1 MRDSARTLGQ
11 PARMEESAQRPP
23 KTDLGTQNS
32 LARLSGWAERSGQ
45 LRGLLLIAVT
55 ATTLAL
61 LFRQID
67 LRAVASHLR
76 EITAGTWVL
85 AFLLTLSF
93 PVFSALRWRL
103 TLRAIGHDVS
113 FFRCL
118 TIVLGVSPISAIAP
132 SKVGDLLKAISFRGE
147 IGVLEVGGTVLV
159 ERALDVI
166 LLAAFALVGAIA
178 HGHSLIA
185 RAAAVISGVGLIGL
199 LLIPHLVAV
208 VPKPT
213 LRAKLERAAGVLRAL
228 RRRPG
233 LAAGMVIYTTANWF
247 ASIAQTHLLLIA
259 VGAQPSFLLT
269 TAVLPMAIFVG
280 LLPLTIGGMGTRDA
294 ALVSLLAPAAT
305 APQSLAVGL
314 LYSFFGYWLLAVL
327 GLPFL
332 RRALFPPTAGL
343 PLTDR
348 SSTIRA

>member
-1 MRDSARTLGQ
+1 M
-11 PARMEESAQRPP
+11 
-23 KTDLGTQNS
+23 QNS
-32 LARLSGWAERSGQ
+32 LARLSGWAERAGQ

-76 EITAGTWVL
+76 EIPAGTWVL

-93 PVFSALRWRL
+93 PIFSALRWQL
-103 TLRAIGHDVS
+103 TLRALGHAVPLV
-113 FFRCL
+113 RCL
-118 TIVLGVSPISAIAP
+118 TIILGTSPVSAIAP
-132 SKVGDLLKAISFRGE
+132 SKAGDLLKAISFRGE
-147 IGVLEVGGTVLV
+147 IGILEVGGTVLV

-166 LLAAFALVGAIA
+166 LLATFALVGAIA
-178 HGHSLIA
+178 QGHSLIA
-185 RAAAVISGVGLIGL
+185 RAAAVMAGAGIIGL

-208 VPKPT
+208 VPKPA
-213 LRAKLERAAGVLRAL
+213 LREKLERAVGILRAL

-233 LAAGMVIYTTANWF
+233 LAAGMVIYTTANWL
-247 ASIAQTHLLLIA
+247 ASIVQTHLLLIA

-269 TAVLPMAIFVG
+269 TAVLPIAIFVG

-294 ALVSLLAPAAT
+294 ALVTLLAPAAT
-305 APQSLAVGL
+305 ASQSLAVGL

-332 RRALFPPTAGL
+332 RRALFPASLITPH
-343 PLTDR
+343 
-348 SSTIRA
+348 